1 MNRKERRAA
10 VARSK
15 AATRSAPGD
24 VASMLAEAT
33 LAYQQGRGG
42 DAEFLCQQVLA
53 RAPADTGALNLRGL
67 LYQATGNHRL
77 AVKTLA
83 KALAVDDFDPAC
95 HYNIAA
101 SYQALRQEDDAA
113 SHFKSAIALGLSGR
127 NVEEFLLKNKVVT
140 DCVSRLKENAS
151 LLRKSTDL
159 LGSDEIARIA
169 DDAFLRCAL
178 GANIIRGY
186 TLEFFLTNLR
196 AALLSMA
203 HAKLAARGT
212 IEPHILKLFCA
223 LAQQCFLNEYVFAQR
238 EHESRQ
244 AGELRDVLVQE
255 LSAGTEISP
264 LRVAAVAA
272 YFPLHALPGAASM
285 AAAEWPAWVADL
297 LRQEVREPLEE
308 AADRQTIPRLTAVD
322 DVTSVEVMQQYEE
335 NPYPR
340 WTVNPLAAFRHRAE
354 LLASG
359 VALDQ
364 RSGGMDILIAG
375 CGTGEHPFDIAQ
387 KQPHARILAVDLSL
401 TSLAYARRKTRE
413 EGLRNIEYAQADIL
427 QLGAIGRTF
436 DRIEA
441 VGVLH
446 HLADP
451 KAGWRVLL
459 SLLAPDGVMRIGL
472 YSEAAR
478 RSIVE
483 ARALI
488 AARGYRPTAE
498 GIRTVRQ
505 DILRARDEPRWE
517 RLIATVDFYSMSGCR
532 DMLFHV
538 MEHRLTIPEITAF
551 LEEQGLTFLGFEL
564 DTETIDRFRQQNPGA
579 DALADLDAWHAFE
592 AANPQTFRNMYSFSI
607 RRKE

>member
-1 MNRKERRAA
+1 M
-10 VARSK
+10 
-15 AATRSAPGD
+15 
-24 VASMLAEAT
+24 MAEAT
-33 LAYQQGRGG
+33 LAYQQGRGA
-42 DAEFLCQQVLA
+42 DAELLCQQVLA

-67 LYQATGNHRL
+67 LYQATGSHRL

-83 KALAVDDFDPAC
+83 KAVAVDDFDPAC

-101 SYQALRQEDDAA
+101 SYQALGQDDDAA
-113 SHFKSAIALGLSGR
+113 LHFKSAIALGLSGR
-127 NVEEFLLKNKVVT
+127 NVEEFLLKNKIVT

-151 LLRKSTDL
+151 LLRKSTDVL
-159 LGSDEIARIA
+159 DSDVIARIA

-178 GANIIRGY
+178 EANIIRGY

-196 AALLSMA
+196 TALLSIA
-203 HAKLAARGT
+203 HATRS
-212 IEPHILKLFCA
+212 EPEAIDAQVLHPQVLRPQVLRPQVLRLFCA
-223 LAQQCFLNEYVFAQR
+223 LARQCFLNEYVFAQG
-238 EHESRQ
+238 EQETRQ
-244 AGELRDVLVQE
+244 ASELRDLLVRE

-264 LRVAAVAA
+264 LLVAAVAA
-272 YFPLHALPGAASM
+272 YFPVHALPGAGSLLT
-285 AAAEWPAWVADL
+285 AEWPACVADL
-297 LRQEVREPLEE
+297 LRQQVREPLEE
-308 AADRQTIPRLTAVD
+308 AADRQAIPKLTAID
-322 DVTSVEVMQQYEE
+322 DVTSVDVMHQYEE

-354 LLASG
+354 LLAPG
-359 VALDQ
+359 AATDRQ
-364 RSGGMDILIAG
+364 SGGIDILIAG

-427 QLGAIGRTF
+427 QLGTIGRTF
-436 DRIEA
+436 ARIEA

-459 SLLAPDGVMRIGL
+459 SLLAPGGTMRVGL
-472 YSEAAR
+472 YSETAR

-505 DILRARDEPRWE
+505 DIFRARDEPRWE
-517 RLIATVDFYSMSGCR
+517 RLITTVDFYSMSGCR

-538 MEHRLTIPEITAF
+538 MEHRLTIPEIAAF
-551 LEEQGLTFLGFEL
+551 LEEQGLQFLGFEL
-564 DTETIDRFRQQNPGA
+564 DTETIERFRRQNPGA
-579 DALADLDAWHAFE
+579 DASTDLGAWHTFE
-592 AANPQTFRNMYSFSI
+592 TANPQTFRNMYSFTI

>member
-1 MNRKERRAA
+1 M
-10 VARSK
+10 ARSK
-15 AATRSAPGD
+15 AAARSTPGD
-24 VASMLAEAT
+24 AAGMMAEAR
-33 LAYQQGRGG
+33 LAYQQGRGA

-53 RAPADTGALNLRGL
+53 QAPADTGALNLRGL

-83 KALAVDDFDPAC
+83 KALAVDDLDPAC

-101 SYQALRQEDDAA
+101 SYQALRQGDDAA
-113 SHFKSAIALGLSGR
+113 AHFKSAIALGLSGR

-140 DCVSRLKENAS
+140 DCVSRLKERAN

-178 GANIIRGY
+178 QANIIRGY
-186 TLEFFLTNLR
+186 TLEFFLTYLR
-196 AALLSMA
+196 VALLSIA
-203 HAKLAARGT
+203 HAELVERET
-212 IEPHILKLFCA
+212 IEAGVLRLFCA
-223 LAQQCFLNEYVFAQR
+223 LAQQCFLNEYVFAQG
-238 EHESRQ
+238 EHETRQ
-244 AGELRDVLVQE
+244 AGELRDLLARE
-255 LSAGTEISP
+255 LSAGTAISP
-264 LRVAAVAA
+264 LLVAAVAA
-272 YFPLHALPGAASM
+272 YFPLHSLPGAGSLLTGK
-285 AAAEWPAWVADL
+285 WPACVVDL
-297 LRQEVREPLEE
+297 LRQQVREPLEE
-308 AADRQTIPRLTAVD
+308 AADRPAIARLTAVQ

-354 LLASG
+354 LLAGG
-359 VALDQ
+359 VATDQ
-364 RSGGMDILIAG
+364 RSGGTDILIAG

-401 TSLAYARRKTRE
+401 ASLAYARRRTRE
-413 EGLRNIEYAQADIL
+413 EGLRNLEYAQADIL
-427 QLGAIGRTF
+427 QLGAIGRSF

-451 KAGWRVLL
+451 KAGWRVLV
-459 SLLAPDGVMRIGL
+459 SLLAPDGTMRVGL

-488 AARGYRPTAE
+488 AARGYPPTAE

-517 RLIATVDFYSMSGCR
+517 RLITTVDFYSMSGSR

-538 MEHRLTIPEITAF
+538 MEHRLTIPEIAAF
-551 LEEQGLTFLGFEL
+551 IEEQGLVFLGFEL
-564 DTETIDRFRQQNPGA
+564 DAETVDRFRQQNPGA
-579 DALADLDAWHAFE
+579 DALTDLEAWHAFE

-607 RRKE
+607 RKS